1 MGRDGTLD
9 IMTSDIRIH
18 DVMSGKQITIRN
30 VTPEIAS
37 RLKALAGTR
46 GESVN
51 STVLYILGQALG
63 ISERRE
69 RLERYATWEEADRR
83 QLDEA
88 IRAQRTIDDRL
99 WR

>member
-1 MGRDGTLD
+1 M
-9 IMTSDIRIH
+9 H
-18 DVMSGKQITIRN
+18 DVMTAKQITIRN
-30 VTPEIAS
+30 VTPEIAE
-37 RLKALAGTR
+37 RLKQLAATR

-63 ISERRE
+63 VSERLE

-83 QLDEA
+83 KFDEA
-88 IRAQRTIDDRL
+88 LRAQRTIDGKL